1 MSKRWA
7 VELAEA
13 IKAAGNGSSGEGLML
28 MKISS
33 VQPVT
38 LRSHDQELS
47 RHIYINPD
55 YSPHSGDDVLVYQS
69 GVSFYILMKVVP
81 V

>member
-13 IKAAGNGSSGEGLML
+13 IRAAGNESGGESFTL
-28 MKISS
+28 MKINS
-33 VQPVT
+33 VHPVT
-38 LRSHDQELS
+38 LKSHDQELS

>member
-1 MSKRWA
+1 MSTRWA
-7 VELAEA
+7 VDLAEA
-13 IKAAGNGSSGEGLML
+13 IKSAGNGSGGEGLTL
-28 MKISS
+28 MKINS

-69 GVSFYILMKVVP
+69 GISFYILMKVVP

>member
-7 VELAEA
+7 VQIAEA
-13 IKAAGNGSSGEGLML
+13 IKAAGNGSGVEGLML
-28 MKISS
+28 MKINS

-38 LRSHDQELS
+38 LRSHDQELTK
-47 RHIYINPD
+47 HLYINPD

>member
-7 VELAEA
+7 VEIAEA

-28 MKISS
+28 MKINS

-38 LRSHDQELS
+38 LISHDQELS
-47 RHIYINPD
+47 RHIYINPI

>member
-7 VELAEA
+7 VEIAEA
-13 IKAAGNGSSGEGLML
+13 IKAAGDGNGGKGLML
-28 MKISS
+28 MQINS
-33 VQPVT
+33 VNPVT

-55 YSPHSGDDVLVYQS
+55 YLPRSGDDVLVYQS

-81 V
+81 A